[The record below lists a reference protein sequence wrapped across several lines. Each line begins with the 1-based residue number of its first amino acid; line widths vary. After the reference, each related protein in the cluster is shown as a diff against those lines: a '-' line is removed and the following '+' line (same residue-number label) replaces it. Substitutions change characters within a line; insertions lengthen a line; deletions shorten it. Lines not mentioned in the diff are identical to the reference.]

1 MPPSPSGRLP
11 DHHTHHWRCGHATG
25 TLHEVAAAALA
36 RGLPAV
42 GLSDHAPL
50 LFLPGDHPHPHI
62 AMPASE
68 FPAYL
73 AEMRQ
78 VRQEFAGRIRVLL
91 SVEADYVPG
100 SEAAYRALLRGQG
113 LDYVLGSVHWLDGWN
128 LFESALPP
136 GWTPEH
142 AWSRALA
149 LTREA
154 AQSELFDVLTHLD
167 VLGTRGHLPT
177 RWHTPELD
185 DTLDAIL
192 SAGKAI
198 ELNTSGWRKPV
209 NAPFP
214 AAGLLA
220 LAARRGIPVCLGS
233 DAHQPQDVG
242 ADFERAA
249 QLLWSSGYREMASF
263 SGGERFSLPLA

>member
-1 MPPSPSGRLP
+1 MRSLP
-11 DHHTHHWRCGHATG
+11 DHHTHHLRCGHAVG
-25 TLHEVAAAALA
+25 SLDDVAASALV

-50 LFLPGDHPHPHI
+50 LFLPGDHPAPLI

-68 FPAYL
+68 FPAY
-73 AEMRQ
+73 AEEMQHVKARY
-78 VRQEFAGRIRVLL
+78 AGRLRVLA

-100 SEAAYRALLRGQG
+100 SEAAYRHLLASP
-113 LDYVLGSVHWLDGWN
+113 LDYVLGSVHWIDGWS
-128 LFESALPP
+128 LFSAELPG

-154 AQSELFDVLTHLD
+154 AASGFADVIAHLD
-167 VLGTRGHLPT
+167 VLKTKGHLPE

-185 DTLDAIL
+185 DTLEAIGA
-192 SAGKAI
+192 SGKAI

-209 NAPFP
+209 GECFP
-214 AAGLLA
+214 SPAILH

-233 DAHQPQDVG
+233 DAHDPQDVG

-249 QLLWSSGYREMASF
+249 RVLYDAGYRETVTWE
-263 SGGERFSLPLA
+263 GRERRVIPLA